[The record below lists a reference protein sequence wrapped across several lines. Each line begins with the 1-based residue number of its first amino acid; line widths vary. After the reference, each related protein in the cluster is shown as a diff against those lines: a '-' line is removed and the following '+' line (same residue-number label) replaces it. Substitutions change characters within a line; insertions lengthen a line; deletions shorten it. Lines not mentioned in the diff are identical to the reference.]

1 MLAQVL
7 AEVTLEGHQSVR
19 KVHLQDG
26 SFGPRE
32 EAGVQ
37 GNTDGSHNYPLT
49 LTFSLNKDCVTQC
62 TEPNHGPIVVAC
74 IRG

>member
-37 GNTDGSHNYPLT
+37 GNTDGSHNYSLT
-49 LTFSLNKDCVTQC
+49 LSFSLNKDCVTV
-62 TEPNHGPIVVAC
+62 H
-74 IRG
+74 